1 MKWCNINRKNI
12 IFIIN
17 YYYQK
22 LVKSFGLEA
31 IIESNLKILN
41 YLDVTINISIFDF
54 IDIDPITN

>member
-1 MKWCNINRKNI
+1 MKGCNINRKNI